1 MNIVQLIL
9 SLSILVFIHELG
21 HFLFARLFGT
31 RVEKFY
37 LFFNPWFSLFKWRSP
52 RSGTVYGLGWL
63 PLGGYCQIAGMV
75 DENMDTESLKSEPKP
90 DEFRSKKAWQR
101 LLIMAGGIIF
111 NLVLA
116 AIIYIGIALYWG
128 QAHLAPKDVQA
139 GYQFSALAHS
149 VGFEDGDRILRV
161 DGNQELNALD
171 KGFLYSLVQAQSV
184 VVLRGSDTLHIV
196 LPSDLMPRIIESE
209 EPFASMRLPFV
220 IEAIQRS
227 STESAGLRSGDR
239 VLSVEGTQTPDL
251 SSTVQ
256 ALAQHA
262 GKVVRL
268 EVLSEGANQS
278 STYSVEV
285 DSDGRIGV
293 QLRSP
298 ERIYPISQIRY
309 SVLEAI
315 PAGLSQAY
323 DTLTSYASSLKLL
336 FTKQGAKSVGGLG
349 TMAQLFPKTFSWQGF
364 WSITAFLSIMLAV
377 MNLLP
382 IPALDGGH
390 IVFLLVEMTTG
401 RKLSDKAMGYVQMAG
416 MIFLLALMVLANGND
431 IYRFLIK

>member
-1 MNIVQLIL
+1 
-9 SLSILVFIHELG
+9 
-21 HFLFARLFGT
+21 
-31 RVEKFY
+31 
-37 LFFNPWFSLFKWRSP
+37 
-52 RSGTVYGLGWL
+52 
-63 PLGGYCQIAGMV
+63 MV

-139 GYQFSALAHS
+139 GYQFSALARS